1 MANTENA
8 NAIDIS
14 MVKFDEKGLVPAVV
28 QEENGQ
34 VLMLAYMNEESL
46 KKTLETGYT
55 WFFSRSRQKL
65 WQKGETSG
73 NVQKVKEISYDCDGD
88 TLLVRVHQ
96 TGVACHT
103 GTYTCF
109 SGRKLMGGEE
119 KGIAVVPPEKKA
131 DLAEVLY
138 DLYNV
143 IQDRRLNPV
152 EGSYTNYLFEKGQD
166 KILKKVGEEAVE
178 TIIASKNNVRK
189 DVVYEMGD
197 LWYHCLVLLAYHNIS
212 PEELFAELMGRRK
225 GAAYHK
231 FTGKTGVR
239 PDLGYCPIAVSAAPV
254 VYYTRLQSPSGHRGL
269 FHGWQVIESERKDER
284 RMTNEMTPEQRR
296 TGRALAQLQKRIQ
309 KMHALRDKMNAGL
322 ARVTEENLDLALTQK
337 KNLRALSAEYDEL
350 AKEVSCLPPLDAASV
365 LEEEYNY
372 ILTIGNIIETT
383 RELKKKSKI
392 DKDVRESITSGL
404 VQFYEGLRAELA
416 RTAYQ
421 KEQKQP

>member
-46 KKTLETGYT
+46 KKTLETGY
-55 WFFSRSRQKL
+55 
-65 WQKGETSG
+65 
-73 NVQKVKEISYDCDGD
+73 

-239 PDLGYCPIAVSAAPV
+239 PDL
-254 VYYTRLQSPSGHRGL
+254 
-269 FHGWQVIESERKDER
+269 
-284 RMTNEMTPEQRR
+284 
-296 TGRALAQLQKRIQ
+296 
-309 KMHALRDKMNAGL
+309 
-322 ARVTEENLDLALTQK
+322 
-337 KNLRALSAEYDEL
+337 
-350 AKEVSCLPPLDAASV
+350 
-365 LEEEYNY
+365 
-372 ILTIGNIIETT
+372 
-383 RELKKKSKI
+383 
-392 DKDVRESITSGL
+392 
-404 VQFYEGLRAELA
+404 
-416 RTAYQ
+416 
-421 KEQKQP
+421 